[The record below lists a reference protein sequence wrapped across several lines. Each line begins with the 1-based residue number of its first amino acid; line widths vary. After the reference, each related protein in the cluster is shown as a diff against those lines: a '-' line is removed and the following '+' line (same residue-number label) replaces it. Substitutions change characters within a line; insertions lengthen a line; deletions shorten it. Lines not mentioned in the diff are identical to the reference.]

1 MFLER
6 LVQGFEKRMF
16 ALGRR
21 LWRTDPR
28 TQLREDVQYVSTDL
42 QDRRAA
48 LDRCRIDIDGLRKRI
63 NANQA
68 AVARLTAQVGT
79 TTAAG
84 AAEEAWRAAL
94 DLDRA
99 HQELADDQG
108 RLPKQEKL
116 AAPIELQIR
125 FLTRRLARLQ
135 DQLYPSA

>member
-6 LVQGFEKRMF
+6 LVQTFEKRMF
-16 ALGRR
+16 ALGRQ

-28 TQLREDVQYVSTDL
+28 AQLREDVQHISTDL

-48 LDRCRIDIDGLRKRI
+48 LDRCRVEIDGLRKRI
-63 NANQA
+63 NGNQA
-68 AVARLTAQVGT
+68 AVVRLTAQVGT
-79 TTAAG
+79 ALTRG
-84 AAEEAWRAAL
+84 ESEEAWRAAL
-94 DLDRA
+94 DLDRT

-116 AAPIELQIR
+116 AATIELQIR

>member
-6 LVQGFEKRMF
+6 LIQNVEEQML
-16 ALGRR
+16 ALGRQ

-28 TQLREDVQYVSTDL
+28 MQLREDVQYLSHDL
-42 QDRRAA
+42 HDRRAA
-48 LDRCRIDIDGLRKRI
+48 LECCGVEIDGLRKRI
-63 NANQA
+63 NGNQA
-68 AVARLTAQVGT
+68 VVARLTAQVGT
-79 TTAAG
+79 ALARG
-84 AAEEAWRAAL
+84 AADEAWRDAL

-99 HQELADDQG
+99 HQDLADDQA

-116 AAPIELQIR
+116 AATIELQIR

>member
-6 LVQGFEKRMF
+6 LVQTFEARVF
-16 ALGRR
+16 ALGRK

-28 TQLREDVQYVSTDL
+28 TQLREDVQHTSTDL
-42 QDRRAA
+42 EDRRAA

-63 NANQA
+63 NGNQA
-68 AVARLTAQVGT
+68 AVARLTAQVE
-79 TTAAG
+79 TALARG
-84 AAEEAWRAAL
+84 EADEAWRAAL

-108 RLPKQEKL
+108 RLPQREKL
-116 AAPIELQIR
+116 AAAIELQIR

>member
-6 LVQGFEKRMF
+6 WVHTVEERVW
-16 ALGRR
+16 ALGRQ
-21 LWRTDPR
+21 LWRPDPR
-28 TQLREDVQYVSTDL
+28 MRLREDVQHVCQDL
-42 QDRRAA
+42 RERRQA
-48 LDRCRIDIDGLRKRI
+48 LASCQVEMDGLRKCI

-68 AVARLTAQVGT
+68 AVARLTTQVGT
-79 TTAAG
+79 ALAPAPPTRLG
-84 AAEEAWRAAL
+84 ATAL

-116 AAPIELQIR
+116 AATIELQIR

-135 DQLYPSA
+135 EQL

>member
-68 AVARLTAQVGT
+68 AVARLTAQVGA

-116 AAPIELQIR
+116 AATIELQIR